1 MIGGL
6 TVSTVAVQ
14 AIVVA
19 MLTLKRE
26 YLSAFVYNPGGVYPA
41 GSVPPDWEGTILLHW
56 EEGDHAG
63 KAHEVWTVPQG

>member
-1 MIGGL
+1 MPSL
-6 TVSTVAVQ
+6 VA
-14 AIVVA
+14 AW
-19 MLTLKRE
+19 R
-26 YLSAFVYNPGGVYPA
+26 SASAYNPVAIYPA

>member
-1 MIGGL
+1 MTSPSI
-6 TVSTVAVQ
+6 VSTTMV
-14 AIVVA
+14 
-19 MLTLKRE
+19 LTGISTLPTMFTAWR
-26 YLSAFVYNPGGVYPA
+26 SASAYNPVAIYPA